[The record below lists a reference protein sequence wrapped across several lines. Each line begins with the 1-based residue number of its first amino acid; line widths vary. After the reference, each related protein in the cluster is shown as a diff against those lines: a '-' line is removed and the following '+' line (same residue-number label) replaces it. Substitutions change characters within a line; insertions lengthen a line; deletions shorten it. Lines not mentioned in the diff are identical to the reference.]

1 MMINLHQTQ
10 FFQIFS
16 SFSAFTIGFALAIFS
31 FPTRLKSKV
40 HSCCSAYL
48 WVPQN
53 TNPHLH
59 LKPVIPTRRR
69 QVKQRLGS
77 CGGFC
82 SSSSSGSLA
91 ARFPGFSVL
100 TSFRSE
106 VRSAGGGGGGGE
118 DTEEDATQAAR
129 VCLRAFLAVE
139 EFSCS
144 CFRSL
149 KHLEQRFCV
158 AVFPKKPQSLAH
170 NRGS

>member
-10 FFQIFS
+10 FVQIFS
-16 SFSAFTIGFALAIFS
+16 SLSAFTIGLALAIFS

-77 CGGFC
+77 CGGF

-91 ARFPGFSVL
+91 AARFSGFSVL
-100 TSFRSE
+100 TSFRSD
-106 VRSAGGGGGGGE
+106 GGGGGGG
-118 DTEEDATQAAR
+118 DTEEEEATQAAR